1 MDISIMLYLV
11 GIFGTI
17 IGILGALAMV
27 EMINRSSECIS
38 RNSEHPPDKKKE
50 KGGEGNGHSH

>member
-1 MDISIMLYLV
+1 MDISIRLYLV

-38 RNSEHPPDKKKE
+38 SNSEHPPDKKKE
-50 KGGEGNGHSH
+50 EGGESNGRA